1 MRQFSPQPIPEEAIN
16 DILEVARWTG
26 SGMNRQPW
34 EFVLVRD
41 RDTLRQIAEEEGAG
55 SYLPG
60 ASCAILI
67 VMTGESQA
75 IETYDEGRLTER
87 MMLAAAARGVAV
99 GIWWIKDDR
108 KAGRCILGIPEGRLV
123 RTAIYCGY
131 QDEAAASRPKKRDAR
146 KPLSELVHEEGY

>member
-1 MRQFSPQPIPEEAIN
+1 
-16 DILEVARWTG
+16 
-26 SGMNRQPW
+26 MNRQPW

-87 MMLAAAARGVAV
+87 MMLAAAARGVGA
-99 GIWWIKDDR
+99 GIWWFKDDG
-108 KAGRCILGIPEGRLV
+108 KAARRILGIAEERLV
-123 RTAIYCGY
+123 RTAISFGY
-131 QDEAAASRPKKRDAR
+131 PDEAAASRPKKPDAR